1 MTILVLS
8 PGMFTT
14 VQDLGR
20 PGHGVEGVSRAGAAD
35 PLALRI
41 GNRLLGNPDNAAA
54 LEMTL
59 LGGAFQ
65 FPDGARIVFTGG
77 RLTSLPHYEIVE
89 AKPGEIIRAGALE
102 TGARCYL
109 CVSGGIDVPLVA
121 GSASTHVLSGL
132 GGQPLK
138 KGDILPIGKTR
149 NPPSI
154 KALPAE
160 LTNYSTQ
167 LRVTRGP
174 QADQFDEAAFYAN
187 EYTVSQDSNRMGLRL
202 EGPAILSPGHG
213 QMITEGV
220 PLGAIQIPANGQPI
234 ILFVDQQTTGGYP
247 KIANVITADIPNTA
261 QLRPRGHVRFQL
273 VTNQEA
279 QAALCRQEELLH
291 QL

>member
-1 MTILVLS
+1 MTILVQS

-20 PGHGVEGVSRAGAAD
+20 PGYGVQGVSRAGAAD

-41 GNRLLGNPDNAAA
+41 GNRLLGNPDNTAA

-59 LGGAFQ
+59 LGGTFL
-65 FPDGARIVFTGG
+65 FPDGAQMALTGA
-77 RLTSLPHYEIVE
+77 RSASLPNYEIIN
-89 AKPGEIIRAGALE
+89 AKPGESIRVGPLE
-102 TGARCYL
+102 TGARSYL
-109 CVSGGIDVPLVA
+109 CVSGGIDAPLVA
-121 GSASTHVLSGL
+121 GSASTHILSGL

-149 NPPSI
+149 NPLTP
-154 KALPAE
+154 KAIPAE
-160 LTNYSTQ
+160 LTNYPTE

-174 QADQFDEAAFYAN
+174 QADQFDEGAFYAN

-202 EGPAILSPGHG
+202 EGPTISSPQHG

-261 QLRPRGHVRFQL
+261 QLRPRDHVRFQL

-279 QAALCRQEELLH
+279 QAALRRQEELLN

>member
-1 MTILVLS
+1 MTILIQS

-20 PGHGVEGVSRAGAAD
+20 PGHGIQGVSRAGAAD

-41 GNRLLGNPDNAAA
+41 GNRILGNIDNAAA

-59 LGGAFQ
+59 LGGTFA
-65 FPDGARIVFTGG
+65 FPDGARIALTGG
-77 RLTSLPHYEIVE
+77 RPAGLPSYEVIDVE
-89 AKPGEIIRAGALE
+89 PGQALRIGPIE

-109 CVSGGIDVPLVA
+109 CVRGGIAAPLVA

-132 GGQPLK
+132 GGAPLK
-138 KGDILPIGKTR
+138 KGDVLIIGKASD
-149 NPPSI
+149 PSVHKPI
-154 KALPAE
+154 PSE
-160 LTNYSTQ
+160 LTTYSHL

-174 QADQFDEAAFYAN
+174 QASQFEETAFYN
-187 EYTVSQDSNRMGLRL
+187 NDYEISPDSNRMGLRL
-202 EGPAILSPGHG
+202 EGPPVEGPQHG
-213 QMITEGV
+213 QMTTEGV

-247 KIANVITADIPNTA
+247 KIANIITADIPSTA
-261 QLRPRGHVRFQL
+261 QLRPRDRVRFQL
-273 VTNQEA
+273 VTNEEA
-279 QAALCRQEELLH
+279 QAALRRQEQLLS

>member
-1 MTILVLS
+1 MTILVQS

-14 VQDLGR
+14 IQDLGR
-20 PGHGVEGVSRAGAAD
+20 PGHGIQGVSRAGGAD

-41 GNRLLGNPDNAAA
+41 GNRILGNNDNAAA

-59 LGGAFQ
+59 LGGTFT
-65 FPDGARIVFTGG
+65 FPDGARIALTGG
-77 RLTSLPHYEIVE
+77 RPDGLASYEVINAE
-89 AKPGEIIRAGALE
+89 PGQTVRIGTLE

-109 CVSGGIDVPLVA
+109 CVHGGIDAPLVA
-121 GSASTHVLSGL
+121 GSASMHVLSGL

-138 KGDILPIGKTR
+138 KGDILAIGKSTTQPKNIPVPR
-149 NPPSI
+149 
-154 KALPAE
+154 E
-160 LTNYSTQ
+160 LRTYSHL

-174 QADQFDEAAFYAN
+174 QASQFEEVTFYDS
-187 EYTVSQDSNRMGLRL
+187 EYIVSPDSNRMGLRL
-202 EGPAILSPGHG
+202 DGPPVEGPQHG

-247 KIANVITADIPNTA
+247 KIANIITADIPSTA
-261 QLRPRGHVRFQL
+261 QLRPRDRVRFQL
-273 VTNQEA
+273 VTNEAA
-279 QAALCRQEELLH
+279 QAALRRQEQLLS